1 MRETDR
7 EHRLIEHALSVM
19 DLLRRN
25 RLDLEQF
32 VAGAIQPEL
41 PLEPQEE
48 HLAREAI
55 AFMDEMPAAFSSTAP
70 AGTRRSSTPTG
81 ACCACSSARTWS
93 SSGR

>member
-7 EHRLIEHALSVM
+7 EHRLIEHALSLM

-25 RLDLEQF
+25 RMDLEQF

-48 HLAREAI
+48 RLAREAI
-55 AFMDEMPAAFSSTAP
+55 ALIRSTLVSRA
-70 AGTRRSSTPTG
+70 TISRSSGWTHT
-81 ACCACSSARTWS
+81 AV
-93 SSGR
+93 

>member
-55 AFMDEMPAAFSSTAP
+55 AFMDEMPGGFLIYR
-70 AGTRRSSTPTG
+70 AG
-81 ACCACSSARTWS
+81 CACSSARTWS

>member
-41 PLEPQEE
+41 PLENSLPRY
-48 HLAREAI
+48 ARLRKV
-55 AFMDEMPAAFSSTAP
+55 MVK
-70 AGTRRSSTPTG
+70 
-81 ACCACSSARTWS
+81 
-93 SSGR
+93 